1 MSENINENLIG
12 TMPLPKPF
20 ALGIDEDTAPLPP
33 HLIHV
38 PGGEWNA
45 WRCVGIRGAGFPASH
60 VLNLASDKCAE
71 AADELCNAE
80 EALQQSRLIALD
92 ALRTELDNAKDPSE
106 RSPFLNAIQNLKK
119 GKLPKSLPECRAS
132 EAVAAIEVAS
142 ARFESALDKY
152 RQSYAA
158 AVAQSSQVINDVV
171 QQSRFREAIIW
182 QNRHAF
188 HTGIEPLLRRTPDT
202 NTRSSKH
209 RQHEEMVATY
219 LQRYCL
225 KNDTIG
231 FFGPMGWARFTS
243 HGDALRVLPG
253 ADMLE
258 VRNVRF
264 EGWCIDA
271 LCEML
276 SRDKRLRP
284 WLSPRR
290 VPFIHLEGSMLHLTG
305 GKSLKLGDR
314 EAAIL
319 RASDGERVA
328 KVLAAD
334 IVKQG
339 DAASVVEVYRI
350 LEVLN
355 SRGLIT
361 WTLEVPVQLH
371 PEKFL
376 RRLLERVEDEEVRAS
391 GLAALDVMD
400 AARRE
405 IIESAGQPERLD
417 AAFGTLETSF
427 TELTGAAATRN
438 AGKTYAG
445 RTLIYEDCR
454 RDLDMDIGPEILR
467 AVGEPLS
474 LLLASARWFTYSAAT
489 IYRRMTRDVYTE
501 LSRKSGSRIVDG
513 ISFWTRAQDFLNGS
527 GKHRPADPLIPILQ
541 KRWAGI
547 LNIPEG
553 ARRVQYSSD
562 ELRPAVLAAFKAPRP
577 GWRAACYHS
586 PDLMIAAKSVEAINR
601 GDYEL
606 VMGELHIGGNTFKP
620 TCFMSQH
627 PAPEELIEALD
638 VDLPEPRL
646 IPVTPKSWPNMTS
659 RTQPMLLSPKD
670 YRFIISGDAHSSQ
683 GARVVPIGSVFIEDT
698 TDGLRLRSRDG
709 EIDMDIVEACAEAFT
724 GQIIQRFHILASDS
738 HTPRVTIDRVTVC
751 RETWRF
757 VPTELAFAF
766 EKDETA
772 RFLGARRFAREHGLP
787 RFVFIKVPI
796 EVKPFYV
803 DFDSPIYVDILSKM
817 IRRMKE
823 KAREGD
829 LVSVTEMHPR
839 ADETWLPDADGQRYT
854 SELRF
859 VCVDPLT

>member
-12 TMPLPKPF
+12 TAFPKPF
-20 ALGIDEDTAPLPP
+20 AFGIEADTAPLAP

-60 VLNLASDKCAE
+60 VLNLASQTCAE
-71 AADELCNAE
+71 AADELCKAE
-80 EALQQSRLIALD
+80 EALAQSRVIALD
-92 ALRTELDNAKDPSE
+92 ALRTGLDAANDADE
-106 RSPFLNAIQNLKK
+106 RSPLLNAIQNLKK

-132 EAVAAIEVAS
+132 EAVAAVGTAR
-142 ARFESALDKY
+142 ARFESALETY
-152 RQSYAA
+152 RQSYSA
-158 AVAQSSQVINDVV
+158 AVAQSSQVINEVV

-202 NTRSSKH
+202 TTRSSKH

-243 HGDALRVLPG
+243 HGDALRVQPG

-264 EGWCIDA
+264 EGWCIDGLA
-271 LCEML
+271 ETL

-284 WLSPRR
+284 WLSPRL
-290 VPFIHLEGSMLHLTG
+290 VPFVYLEDSMLHLAG

-319 RASDGERVA
+319 RGCDGERVA
-328 KVLAAD
+328 KTLAAD
-334 IVKQG
+334 MVQQEVATNEG
-339 DAASVVEVYRI
+339 EVYRI

-355 SRGLIT
+355 TRGLIT
-361 WTLEVPVQLH
+361 WTLEIPVQLH
-371 PEKFL
+371 PEQFL
-376 RRLLERVEDEEVRAS
+376 RGLLERVEDEELRRP
-391 GLAALDVMD
+391 GIAALDQMD

-417 AAFGTLETSF
+417 QAFGRLETSF
-427 TELTGAAATRN
+427 TELTGEAATRN

-454 RDLDMDIGPEILR
+454 RDMDLAIGPEILR

-474 LLLASARWFTYSAAT
+474 LLLTSARWFTYSAGT
-489 IYRRMTRDVYTE
+489 IYRRMTRDIYTE
-501 LSRKSGSRIVDG
+501 LSRKSGSPIVDG
-513 ISFWTRAQDFLNGS
+513 VSFWERAQHFLNGR
-527 GKHRPADPLIPILQ
+527 GRHRPADPLIPILQ

-553 ARRVQYSSD
+553 ARQVHYTSA
-562 ELRPAVLAAFKAPRP
+562 ELRPAVQAAFKAPRP
-577 GWRAACYHS
+577 GWRSACYHS
-586 PDLMIAAKSVEAINR
+586 PDLMIAATSVDAINR
-601 GDYEL
+601 GDYQL

-627 PAPEELIEALD
+627 PAPEELIAALD
-638 VDLPEPRL
+638 QDLPEPRL
-646 IPVTPKSWPNMTS
+646 LPVTPKSWPNMTS

-670 YRFIISGDAHSSQ
+670 YRFVISGDAHSSLNS
-683 GARVVPIGSVFIEDT
+683 RVVPIGSVFIEDT
-698 TDGLRLRSRDG
+698 ADGLMLRSRDG
-709 EIDMDIVEACAEAFT
+709 EIDMEIVEACAEAFT
-724 GQIIQRFHILASDS
+724 GQIIQRFHILPSGS
-738 HTPRVTIDRVTVC
+738 HTPRVTFDRVTVC

-757 VPTELAFAF
+757 SPSELSFAF

-772 RFLGARRFAREHGLP
+772 RFLGARRFARSHDLP
-787 RFVFIKVPI
+787 RFVFIKIPI

-823 KAREGD
+823 KAREDD

-839 ADETWLPDADGQRYT
+839 ADETWLPDAEGQRYT